1 MPEDTSSAI
10 PVTAATTSSKPPQLP
25 NEEPKK
31 KRAKIMS
38 ACGEC
43 RRKKTK
49 CDGEQPCYNCNK
61 SKSKCVYSSH
71 NLNNSFSNDK
81 RTVNNASKA
90 TLEAIEMR
98 LKVIEDMLRTIL
110 EQSHHSS
117 ASSTS
122 SYNNTATMTLNNFLN
137 NNDNDNNRLPS
148 IQNLSATIPNIHH
161 HTNAA
166 SPTSP
171 SPIIKHQ
178 RLPSPLSLVNKTEF
192 DIFQYH
198 QQQQRQQQQ
207 QQQDNR
213 NNDSLQTSQ
222 PIKKRKR

>member
-1 MPEDTSSAI
+1 MMSEDT
-10 PVTAATTSSKPPQLP
+10 PTATTPIP

-61 SKSKCVYSSH
+61 SKSKCMYSLH
-71 NLNNSFSNDK
+71 NNSMLNDK
-81 RTVNNASKA
+81 RTVNSASKA

-98 LKVIEDMLRTIL
+98 LKVIEDLLRTIL
-110 EQSHHSS
+110 EHSS
-117 ASSTS
+117 STTS
-122 SYNNTATMTLNNFLN
+122 FENNT
-137 NNDNDNNRLPS
+137 LPS
-148 IQNLSATIPNIHH
+148 IATLPTIHH
-161 HTNAA
+161 HANVS
-166 SPTSP
+166 SPS

-198 QQQQRQQQQ
+198 QQQQRQQ
-207 QQQDNR
+207 
-213 NNDSLQTSQ
+213 NNEQ